1 MAGAAVALLGV
12 IPGLP
17 TVPFLVVGLVVF
29 VVGRRIVETVAGP
42 DPAVVAAA
50 EEAATAAAS
59 DSPATLLNES
69 RVEPVQLELSVDIID
84 LVDPARGGDL
94 LDRVKALRRKVAA
107 DLGIVLPSVRTRD
120 DMQLPGQTY
129 CLRLHDVEVGRGKAP
144 AGRVLA
150 VGSDLSALPGEATTE
165 PVFGLPAKWIPKEL
179 REHAMVLG
187 VTVVDR
193 SAVITTHLAEVVRQH
208 AGSLLSR
215 QRVKEMLD
223 NVRTTDPAAVEE
235 LTTAQVTL
243 GELQNVLRGL
253 LDEGVGIRDI
263 VRIVEAV
270 AARARLGRDLEAMTE
285 AARLSLGAAIT
296 ASHVRDGV
304 LPVLTLDPVLEQQ
317 LVDGVRPGE
326 DGTVLTID
334 GRTAEALINE
344 IVAAT
349 RQAEEQGR
357 SPVLLVAGRIRP
369 SLRRMVRP
377 AAPRLAVVSVNELSA
392 GVRLERLGVV
402 NDVLAPV

>member
-1 MAGAAVALLGV
+1 
-12 IPGLP
+12 
-17 TVPFLVVGLVVF
+17 
-29 VVGRRIVETVAGP
+29 
-42 DPAVVAAA
+42 
-50 EEAATAAAS
+50 
-59 DSPATLLNES
+59 
-69 RVEPVQLELSVDIID
+69 
-84 LVDPARGGDL
+84 
-94 LDRVKALRRKVAA
+94 
-107 DLGIVLPSVRTRD
+107 
-120 DMQLPGQTY
+120 MQLPEQTY